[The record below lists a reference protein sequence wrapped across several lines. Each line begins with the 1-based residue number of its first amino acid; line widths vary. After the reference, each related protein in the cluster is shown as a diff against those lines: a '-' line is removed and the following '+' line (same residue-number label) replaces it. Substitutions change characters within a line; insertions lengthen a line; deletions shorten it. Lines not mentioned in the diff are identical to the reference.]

1 MSGANFYHITS
12 EGKMQETKTPSEAM
26 NSAKK
31 GDFVW
36 LNYYKPEKDDLLPLA
51 GLLGLHSLSI
61 EDCFDKDQIPK
72 IEDFPENTFILF
84 NSFTYADRKLFIEEI
99 DLFIGENFVVSVSG
113 LGHDKGNIL
122 SGIERSVEIAGESL
136 KLGPAFLLH
145 VIIDHIVD
153 KKFTAIEAL
162 EEELDAAEDKMLLNV
177 SGFDPALILRLRRDL
192 LSLRKSLFHEREILV
207 RICRKD
213 FPFIGEKTIFL
224 YRDIYDHLVKS
235 FELTETC
242 RDIVTSLMEIYL
254 SLLNNQ
260 MALAANETNISV
272 RRLTLITTVFMPMT
286 LIAGVGGMS
295 EWSMMTGPENWK
307 LSYTLFMLAMLVM
320 GAANYYLLKWLER
333 KDKKSARP

>member
-1 MSGANFYHITS
+1 MSGANFYHITP
-12 EGKMQETKTPSEAM
+12 EGKMRETKTPSEAM
-26 NSAKK
+26 NSAKN
-31 GDFVW
+31 GGFVW
-36 LNYYKPEKDDLLPLA
+36 FNYYKPEKEVLAPLA

-61 EDCFDKDQIPK
+61 EDCFDENQIPK
-72 IEDFPENTFILF
+72 IEDFPKNTFILF
-84 NSFTYADRKLFIEEI
+84 NSFTYAAQKLFIEEI

-113 LGHDKGNIL
+113 RGHENGNML
-122 SGIERSVEIAGESL
+122 SGVERSVEIDAESV

-153 KKFTAIEAL
+153 KKFAAIEAL

-177 SGFDPALILRLRRDL
+177 SGFEPALILRLRRDL
-192 LSLRKSLFHEREILV
+192 LALRKSLFHEREILV

-213 FPFIGEKTIFL
+213 CPFIGEKTIFL
-224 YRDIYDHLVKS
+224 YRDIYDHLAKF
-235 FELTETC
+235 FELTETN
-242 RDIVTSLMEIYL
+242 RDIVTSLMEMYL

-272 RRLTLITTVFMPMT
+272 RRLTLITTVFMPLT

-307 LSYTLFMLAMLVM
+307 LSYPLFMLAMLVI
-320 GAANYYLLKWLER
+320 GVVNYYILKWLER
-333 KDKKSARP
+333 KDKKSVRP